1 MGLNSTFGTSGTGT
15 LTSIG
20 SMRASAALLT
30 QRSAANIEIAPKTA
44 AMPIIVT
51 ALPRTPK
58 IPVLPV
64 LLLLGSGYVA
74 LLKIQESGRAHGL
87 HFGIVGYRMVWIEQ
101 LLSIQM
107 PAWAS

>member
-1 MGLNSTFGTSGTGT
+1 MPKRSGADATTIFLNSTFGSSGTGT

-20 SMRASAALLT
+20 SMRWFAALLT

-58 IPVLPV
+58 TPVCP
-64 LLLLGSGYVA
+64 
-74 LLKIQESGRAHGL
+74 
-87 HFGIVGYRMVWIEQ
+87 FFC
-101 LLSIQM
+101 
-107 PAWAS
+107 